1 MSFLQRQ
8 VFHLFQHAGTN
19 ADHQMDSQH
28 HWQDFHFLNSTFR
41 DVVDANNAT
50 RCIETSLVRLSYRGS
65 KTTVIAQTVKALDGL
80 LVEYAVPFPLAYI
93 FTPRVFSIYGSIFA
107 FLLQIRRAKS
117 VLERILVRGEI
128 GSERHMKH
136 EFKAFYAIRG
146 KLSWFIKCV
155 HSVFRRLFTD
165 FTVCKHTVEFPDDS
179 CELPDCRNNAVLT
192 IYQGP
197 VFSISSVPRELHWRT
212 VS

>member
-1 MSFLQRQ
+1 
-8 VFHLFQHAGTN
+8 
-19 ADHQMDSQH
+19 MDSQQ
-28 HWQDFHFLNSTFR
+28 HWQDFHFLNSAFR

-50 RCIETSLVRLSYRGS
+50 KCIETSLVRLSYRGS
-65 KTTVIAQTVKALDGL
+65 KTTAIAQTVKALDGL

-117 VLERILVRGEI
+117 ALERILVRGEI
-128 GSERHMKH
+128 GSERHMRH
-136 EFKAFYAIRG
+136 EFKAFYAMRG

-155 HSVFRRLFTD
+155 HSMFRWLFTD
-165 FTVCKHTVEFPDDS
+165 STVFKHAV
-179 CELPDCRNNAVLT
+179 ELPDDACELLGCRNDATLT

-197 VFSISSVPRELHWRT
+197 VLSVSDVP
-212 VS
+212 